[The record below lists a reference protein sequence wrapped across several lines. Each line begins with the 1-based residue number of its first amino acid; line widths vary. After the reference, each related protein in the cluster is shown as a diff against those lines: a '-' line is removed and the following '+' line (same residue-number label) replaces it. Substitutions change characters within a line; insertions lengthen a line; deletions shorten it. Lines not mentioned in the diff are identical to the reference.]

1 MKILNLLWVN
11 NLKIEMKGRSNV
23 RLLHN
28 AVASTSFF
36 KQQMN
41 ISNLFINPR
50 ELYTL
55 IMVASPYDNPTSIT
69 LVNYDKIYPL
79 KVGSLLGA

>member
-1 MKILNLLWVN
+1 
-11 NLKIEMKGRSNV
+11 MKGRSNV

-28 AVASTSFF
+28 AVAFTSFF

-41 ISNLFINPR
+41 IGNLFINPG

-55 IMVASPYDNPTSIT
+55 IIVASPYDNPTSIT
-69 LVNYDKIYPL
+69 LVNYAKIYLL
-79 KVGSLLGA
+79 KAGALLGA